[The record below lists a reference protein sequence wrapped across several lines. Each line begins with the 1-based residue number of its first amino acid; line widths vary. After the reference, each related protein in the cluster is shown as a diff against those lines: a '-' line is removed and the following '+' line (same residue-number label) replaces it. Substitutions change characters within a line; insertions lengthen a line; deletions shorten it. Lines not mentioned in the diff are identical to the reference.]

1 MKLVLDKPLIKIWI
15 LCVLDNLE
23 KSTFF
28 EMMGSIN
35 PEIVWGYSRMVFE
48 TKAKTKA
55 KLSIGLS
62 SVVMIGLTL
71 SACGGQQQA
80 TSPDAT
86 AEDAEIIEVSAP
98 TAAGIQVDGS
108 STVYPITDLVAKE
121 FRKTSEGENVQIS
134 VRFSGTSAGFRKFC
148 AAETDISGASRPILL
163 KEIETCNK
171 AGVRFIE
178 LPVAFDALTLAVNP
192 GNTWAEDITI
202 AELKKVWEPAAEGK
216 ITNWNQI
223 RSSYPNRPL
232 VLLGAGKDSGT
243 FDYFNE
249 VTTGNPKASRK
260 DYTGSED
267 DNELVAGIEKD
278 ANAMG
283 YIPFAYFEANQNRLK
298 ALALDNGKGPVPPT
312 RETVEN
318 ATYQP
323 FSRPLFIYVN
333 AKSAQ
338 DKPEVRAFVEYYLK
352 NAKNL
357 VPSVGY
363 VPLPDEGYHL
373 AKIQFTR
380 GEIGT
385 VFEGV
390 PQPNVT
396 IAELLRRQAVFRLSN
411 KN

>member
-1 MKLVLDKPLIKIWI
+1 
-15 LCVLDNLE
+15 
-23 KSTFF
+23 
-28 EMMGSIN
+28 
-35 PEIVWGYSRMVFE
+35 MVVE

-62 SVVMIGLTL
+62 SVVVIGLTL
-71 SACGGQQQA
+71 SACGEQQQA
-80 TSPDAT
+80 SPDAT
-86 AEDAEIIEVSAP
+86 AEDAEVIEVSAP

-121 FRKTSEGENVQIS
+121 FRKTPEGEKVQIS
-134 VRFSGTSAGFRKFC
+134 VQFSGTSAGFRKFC
-148 AAETDISGASRPILL
+148 AAETDISDASRPILL
-163 KEIETCNK
+163 KEIEACNK

-192 GNTWAEDITI
+192 NNTWAKDITI
-202 AELKKVWEPAAEGK
+202 AELRKVWEPAAEGK

-223 RSSYPNRPL
+223 RSSYPSRPL
-232 VLLGAGKDSGT
+232 SLFGAGKDSGT

-249 VTTGNPKASRK
+249 VTTGDPKASRK

-267 DNELVAGIEKD
+267 DNELVIGIEKD
-278 ANAMG
+278 PNALG
-283 YIPFAYFEANQNRLK
+283 YIPYAYFEPNQNRLK
-298 ALALDNGKGPVPPT
+298 VLAIDNGRGPVLPT

-338 DKPEVRAFVEYYLK
+338 EKPEVKAFVEYYLK

-363 VPLPDEGYHL
+363 VPLPDEGYHV

-396 IAELLRRQAVFRLSN
+396 IAELLRRQAVFQLST

>member
-1 MKLVLDKPLIKIWI
+1 MWGN
-15 LCVLDNLE
+15 LCMIFD
-23 KSTFF
+23 
-28 EMMGSIN
+28 
-35 PEIVWGYSRMVFE
+35 
-48 TKAKTKA
+48 TKAKF
-55 KLSIGLS
+55 SIGLS
-62 SVVMIGLTL
+62 SIAVMVLLL
-71 SACGGQQQA
+71 SACNEQQQA
-80 TSPDAT
+80 TNTNSAT
-86 AEDAEIIEVSAP
+86 EDAEIIEISAP
-98 TAAGIQVDGS
+98 ISAGVQIDGS
-108 STVYPITDLVAKE
+108 STVYPVTDLVAKE
-121 FRKTSEGENVQIS
+121 FRKTSEGETSQIS
-134 VRFSGTSAGFRKFC
+134 VQFSGTSAGFRKFC

-163 KEIETCNK
+163 KEIEACNK

-192 GNTWAEDITI
+192 NNTWAKDITI
-202 AELKKVWEPAAEGK
+202 AELKKVWEPAAQGK

-223 RSSYPNRPL
+223 RSAYPSRPL
-232 VLLGAGKDSGT
+232 ALFGAGKDSGT

-249 VTTGNPKASRK
+249 VTTGDPKASRS

-267 DNELVAGIEKD
+267 DNELVTGIEKD
-278 ANAMG
+278 INALG
-283 YIPFAYFEANQNRLK
+283 YIPFAYFEPSQNRLK
-298 ALALDNGKGPVPPT
+298 ALAIDSGNGPVAPN
-312 RETVEN
+312 RETVEG

-338 DKPEVRAFVEYYLK
+338 DKPEVKAFVEFYLK

-373 AKIQFTR
+373 SKIQFAR

-385 VFEGV
+385 VFQGV

-396 IAELLRRQAVFRLSN
+396 IAELLRRQAVFQLST